1 MGYRFVDAGQ
11 IRLIEVITVRP
22 AQLEDARRIAEVHVA
37 SWQTAYRGILP
48 DKMLDNL
55 SVENREENWQT
66 WLVQTK
72 GHVLVLEV
80 DGQVEGFVMCG
91 GTRDKDVNRQ
101 QVGEIYAI
109 YLHPESWRRGYGRAL
124 VGAAKEVLVQD
135 GFSELLLWVLGGNEP
150 AKRFYER
157 VGFKADGVTKVEFEP
172 DGTELFECRYRQ
184 PIA

>member
-1 MGYRFVDAGQ
+1 METDLKSSTTIT
-11 IRLIEVITVRP
+11 IRV
-22 AQLEDARRIAEVHVA
+22 AQLADAHRIAEVHVA

-55 SVENREENWQT
+55 SVENRQENWQT

-80 DGQVEGFVMCG
+80 AGQVQGFVMFG
-91 GTRDKDVNRQ
+91 ATRDKDVNRQ
-101 QVGEIYAI
+101 EVGEIYAI
-109 YLHPESWRRGYGRAL
+109 YLHPDSWGHGYGRAL
-124 VGAAKEVLVQD
+124 VEATKEMLHQN
-135 GFSELLLWVLGGNEP
+135 GFSELLLWVLEGNEP

-184 PIA
+184 PIRMTH

>member
-1 MGYRFVDAGQ
+1 M
-11 IRLIEVITVRP
+11 ITVRE
-22 AQLEDARRIAEVHVA
+22 AQLADARRIAEVHVA
-37 SWQTAYRGILP
+37 SWQAAYRGILP

-55 SVENREENWQT
+55 SVEHRQENWQT

-80 DGQVEGFVMCG
+80 AERVEGFVMCG
-91 GTRDKDVNRQ
+91 ATRDKDVDRQ
-101 QVGEIYAI
+101 KVGEIYAI
-109 YLHPESWRRGYGRAL
+109 YLHPESWGHGCGRAL
-124 VGAAKEVLVQD
+124 VGAAKEVLHQD
-135 GFSELLLWVLGGNEP
+135 GFSELLLWVLEANEP

-172 DGTELFECRYRQ
+172 DGTQLFECRYRQ